1 MLIAKRVGTNF
12 DVLGVEETSASISR
26 NKDSIQLS
34 WINEAGQLE
43 RYKKLS
49 PMTLSSGSLLR
60 LSESYLI
67 GTGDKE
73 SAVAILLSDV
83 PPATAQ
89 TKTING
95 KTAYLVPV
103 IVL

>member
-1 MLIAKRVGTNF
+1 MLIAKKTANSF

-26 NKDSIQLS
+26 TKDSVQIS
-34 WINEAGQLE
+34 WINQAGQLE
-43 RYKKLS
+43 RYKKVS
-49 PMTLSSGSLLR
+49 PMTLKSGSLLR

-67 GTGDKE
+67 GTGDKQ

-83 PPATAQ
+83 PPATAE

-103 IVL
+103 LVL